1 MEVLKGLSTLM
12 LVLIMFYLFS
22 SKAYKGEKAM
32 TGLAGAA
39 VATFLVEAIYKYILG
54 DAVGIVFATELG
66 KAAGS
71 VAGIICAILVMLKM
85 DVEFDVAAA
94 TGAAVFG
101 FGILP
106 GFVAGYLLAIVY
118 DKMKSKL
125 NDTLKLITILLLFV
139 PLARFIAVIVN
150 PIVTKALTE
159 IGITIVNATAMSP
172 IFMGFLLG
180 GIITVISTS
189 PLSSMAL
196 TAMLSLKGIPMGI
209 GCIACV
215 GGAFANGMMFL
226 KIGIKDK
233 SKLISLMLEPLTQA
247 DLVTKNSGP
256 LYTASF
262 IGGGLSGIVAVMFK
276 IKVDAPG
283 TASSIPGFFTPFAFN
298 EPIVVTK
305 ALIFSIIAGILGGF
319 ISTYIYGLIM
329 ELKIKKN
336 FEPSAKNA

>member
-1 MEVLKGLSTLM
+1 MEVLKGLFTLM
-12 LVLIMFYLFS
+12 LVLVMFYLFS

-54 DAVGIVFATELG
+54 DAVGIAFAAEIG
-66 KAAGS
+66 KAAGN

-94 TGAAVFG
+94 TGAVLFG

-118 DKMKSKL
+118 DKLKSKL
-125 NDTLKLITILLLFV
+125 NDTLKLIAILLLFV
-139 PLARFIAVIVN
+139 PLARFIAVLVN
-150 PIVTKALTE
+150 PVVTKALEE
-159 IGITIVNATAMSP
+159 IGVTIVNATTMSP
-172 IFMGFLLG
+172 IFMGFVLG

-233 SKLISLMLEPLTQA
+233 SKLVSLMLEPLTQA

-262 IGGGLSGIVAVMFK
+262 IGGGLAGIIAVLFK

-298 EPIVVTK
+298 DPIVVSKTLLF
-305 ALIFSIIAGILGGF
+305 AIIAGILGGI
-319 ISTYIYGLIM
+319 ISTYAYGFVK
-329 ELKIKKN
+329 ELKLKN
-336 FEPSAKNA
+336 SFQATTKNT